1 MFDIGF
7 SELVVIALVAL
18 IVLGPKRLPEVART
32 AGRWVARLRRFVS
45 DVKQDFDRELEHAD
59 LAELRK
65 LREELNE
72 TRRVVEDTSSRLM
85 QQANIDP
92 AAAPAADSPA
102 PSAATAPL
110 PAAAAPVAAAS
121 AATPTPVPSASS
133 FPPLAEPPATP
144 DAARVRTPKRAKKT
158 SAPKTEH
165 GGTG

>member
-7 SELVVIALVAL
+7 SELLVIALVAL

-32 AGRWVARLRRFVS
+32 AGRWVARFRRFAS
-45 DVKQDFDRELEHAD
+45 DVKRDLDRELEHAD

-92 AAAPAADSPA
+92 AAARPPVVEAPPPPAA
-102 PSAATAPL
+102 TTPL
-110 PAAAAPVAAAS
+110 PAAAPTPAAS
-121 AATPTPVPSASS
+121 APVPSASS
-133 FPPLAEPPATP
+133 LPPLTEPPAIP
-144 DAARVRTPKRAKKT
+144 EAARAHAPKRPKKT
-158 SAPKTEH
+158 RVAKTDH
-165 GGTG
+165 GGTE

>member
-32 AGRWVARLRRFVS
+32 AGRWVARFRRFVS

-65 LREELNE
+65 LRDELNE

-92 AAAPAADSPA
+92 AAAPPAAESP
-102 PSAATAPL
+102 PPTAATTPL
-110 PAAAAPVAAAS
+110 PAAAASAAA
-121 AATPTPVPSASS
+121 PTPVPSASS
-133 FPPLAEPPATP
+133 FPPLTEPPATP